1 MSVKINLGVWSVI
14 KGHETITLIAV
25 TNGYS
30 YGLILISII
39 QNMDLNV
46 LLAFKYDFVSRII
59 DRFLMIT
66 LQLVLLLDIKINNT
80 TTTVQ

>member
-1 MSVKINLGVWSVI
+1 MCGLLLKAMRL
-14 KGHETITLIAV
+14 LRLLQLQMAIAMD
-25 TNGYS
+25 YF
-30 YGLILISII
+30 IISTI

-46 LLAFKYDFVSRII
+46 LLSFKNDFVSRII